1 MRTTPAEKFLAQ
13 ELVELFQVL
22 THKNIT
28 VSTLLRT
35 VLNIALSAG
44 QEKLLKAIKKYN
56 ALQLNYKSNTNV
68 FHNDCMINNNAMVF

>member
-22 THKNIT
+22 AHKNIT

>member
-22 THKNIT
+22 AHKNIT

-35 VLNIALSAG
+35 VLYIALSAG
-44 QEKLLKAIKKYN
+44 QEKLLKAIKKNITHY
-56 ALQLNYKSNTNV
+56 
-68 FHNDCMINNNAMVF
+68 H